1 MAFFVVIEGPDTAGK
16 STQAQLLKEHFD
28 KQNEASVII
37 HFPNQTSAFGQ
48 MIQEMLKG
56 KVKIQ
61 SPKEVAAMQLTY
73 MADFLMMQEEI
84 ERFLNEGVHVIL
96 DRYTYSNYIY
106 SSALVLEHRKDTLKS
121 IREVDEVNH
130 FLSLTITSLPI
141 RKPDKL
147 FILNLPYEEVKRR
160 KADLD
165 VIESN
170 DKLMERICRFYEH
183 QPLEKF
189 RQRFTE
195 ESFIFIDAKQ
205 SVDVIHEKIKSEVLG

>member
-1 MAFFVVIEGPDTAGK
+1 MAFFIVIEGPDTAGK

-37 HFPNQTSAFGQ
+37 HFPSHINAFGQ

-61 SPKEVAAMQLTY
+61 TPKEVAAMQLTY
-73 MADFLMMQEEI
+73 MADFLMMQKEI
-84 ERFLNEGVHVIL
+84 EAFLEQGVHVIL

-106 SSALVLEHRKDTLKS
+106 SSALVLEYREDTVDS
-121 IREVDEVNH
+121 FQEVDEINH

-147 FILNLPYEEVKRR
+147 FVLNLPYQEVKQR

-170 DKLMERICRFYEH
+170 DTLMERICRFYEH
-183 QPLEKF
+183 RPIEKF
-189 RQRFTE
+189 KQRFTE
-195 ESFIFIDAKQ
+195 GSFIFVDATQ
-205 SVDVIHEKIKSEVLG
+205 SVEVIHEKIKSEVLK

>member
-73 MADFLMMQEEI
+73 MADFLMMQEE
-84 ERFLNEGVHVIL
+84 
-96 DRYTYSNYIY
+96 
-106 SSALVLEHRKDTLKS
+106 LKG
-121 IREVDEVNH
+121 
-130 FLSLTITSLPI
+130 F
-141 RKPDKL
+141 
-147 FILNLPYEEVKRR
+147 
-160 KADLD
+160 
-165 VIESN
+165 
-170 DKLMERICRFYEH
+170 
-183 QPLEKF
+183 
-189 RQRFTE
+189 
-195 ESFIFIDAKQ
+195 
-205 SVDVIHEKIKSEVLG
+205 